1 MTLHRTRVYV
11 DTSVFGGTQ
20 DEEFVGASR
29 HFFEGVRQKK
39 YVVLLSS
46 VTLEELSRAP
56 LEVQRV
62 LDNLPPDSIVQ
73 FTPDAEARVLADAY
87 LAAGILGSASWVDA
101 NHVAAATVSGADLIL
116 SWNFKHIVNYDRIQ
130 RFNAVNLL
138 NGYRPLDIRSPWEME
153 YGNQDQDV

>member
-1 MTLHRTRVYV
+1 VTLHRTRVYV

-20 DEEFVGASR
+20 DEEFTGASK

-56 LEVQRV
+56 QEVQRV
-62 LDNLPPDSIVQ
+62 LESLPPDSVVQ
-73 FTPDAEARVLADAY
+73 FTPDAEARALADAY
-87 LAAGILGSASWVDA
+87 LDAGILGSASRVDA
-101 NHVAAATVSGADLIL
+101 NHVAAATAAGADLIL
-116 SWNFKHIVNYDRIQ
+116 SWNFKHIVNFDRIQ

-153 YGNQDQDV
+153 HGNQDQDV